1 MKKTLSVIF
10 ALLLTVLLAFAAGC
24 KPSAVPDSSGGGAS
38 DGWQGNWEKPD
49 VPDTPD
55 EPVKHTCE
63 NACYICGKCLTD
75 CKDEACA
82 EKCHEPRDR
91 TKYVFNGTDKK
102 VEKKG
107 GVTIDGDHLGNINAN
122 PSAEVI
128 YHVVAEKATV
138 ACLGATICEM
148 FEDRYFTA
156 NTPLYVNGE
165 QYYSRGYLKGGLTV
179 WTDFYTVW
187 LGCVNLKEG
196 VNEIRFTGL
205 ADAYNFKDFTFLSDA
220 KLSLSAAVEEHVCN
234 HKNAAGKCTDYT
246 CNADECLDKEESGW
260 TVSEFGA
267 GDERILKYGK
277 KHGKEVSLW
286 IAAENC
292 IGNMAN
298 GSITGFSEQ
307 TVVTSFEVTEDTYV
321 RISLSTSTSMSMG
334 SPFTDMYT
342 ITFNGE
348 EVKTGAKVE
357 IVENGGWGRY
367 VESRLI
373 YLKAKKG
380 LNSFVLVH
388 NSSNMG
394 DNINKIVFAVE
405 KGELRLVA
413 AAKPGETVAV
423 ESVALAVEGGVE
435 TLKKEETAKL
445 IAIITPANATNRKLV
460 FESSDKGVATV
471 DDKGLVTA
479 VGKGQA
485 TITVTTDDGKKTAS
499 VTIKVTEE
507 QQIIPVTSIEISV
520 GKTECL
526 TDEEI
531 AISAAITPLNATN
544 AEVNW
549 KVMLE
554 KTDVTESVLTM
565 KADGSATFKASDG
578 GEYVITVTAKDGSGV
593 FDEVIITVEN
603 KITGRDHFFE
613 GENAEFA
620 AGSTGKISVNTSDS
634 NAKNN
639 TSLGNINCNYGASL
653 TFTVIAENDCRTGLY
668 AALAFG
674 TSHVDNIFTLKVN
687 NKEVEIPSGF
697 DQEGANWAKYDEFW
711 LANINLVKGNN
722 TICLTVT
729 GGCGN
734 FDYITIK
741 GETSVTEKI
750 EIKSAEASVKKEL
763 LKVGETVKCD
773 VTVLPV
779 SALSGLTVTYASDNT
794 DVIEV
799 SNDGTATAKKAG
811 KATVNVTIGGL
822 LRKINLFVVNG
833 DGTAYEAENAVL
845 TNASVE
851 SNGKYV
857 GGINNAGAKVN
868 FTVDGGA
875 GGKVFL
881 RIYTSVV
888 DPGKTSVNDYFT
900 IKVNDT
906 DIDLTAGQFAYV
918 GTGAGWNTD
927 TGYFTVEITLGEGS
941 NTIELISAGTSVQ
954 TTLDKIVIY

>member
-10 ALLLTVLLAFAAGC
+10 ALLLTVLLAFTAGC

-165 QYYSRGYLKGGLTV
+165 QYYSRGYLKGGPTV
-179 WTDFYTVW
+179 WTDFYTVY

-342 ITFNGE
+342 FTFNGE
-348 EVKTGAKVE
+348 EVKTGAKVG

-394 DNINKIVFAVE
+394 DNINKIIFAVE
-405 KGELRLVA
+405 KGELKLSA

-435 TLKKEETAKL
+435 TLKK
-445 IAIITPANATNRKLV
+445 
-460 FESSDKGVATV
+460 
-471 DDKGLVTA
+471 
-479 VGKGQA
+479 
-485 TITVTTDDGKKTAS
+485 
-499 VTIKVTEE
+499 
-507 QQIIPVTSIEISV
+507 
-520 GKTECL
+520 
-526 TDEEI
+526 
-531 AISAAITPLNATN
+531 
-544 AEVNW
+544 
-549 KVMLE
+549 
-554 KTDVTESVLTM
+554 
-565 KADGSATFKASDG
+565 
-578 GEYVITVTAKDGSGV
+578 
-593 FDEVIITVEN
+593 
-603 KITGRDHFFE
+603 
-613 GENAEFA
+613 
-620 AGSTGKISVNTSDS
+620 
-634 NAKNN
+634 
-639 TSLGNINCNYGASL
+639 
-653 TFTVIAENDCRTGLY
+653 
-668 AALAFG
+668 
-674 TSHVDNIFTLKVN
+674 
-687 NKEVEIPSGF
+687 
-697 DQEGANWAKYDEFW
+697 
-711 LANINLVKGNN
+711 
-722 TICLTVT
+722 
-729 GGCGN
+729 
-734 FDYITIK
+734 
-741 GETSVTEKI
+741 
-750 EIKSAEASVKKEL
+750 
-763 LKVGETVKCD
+763 GETVKCD

-799 SNDGTATAKKAG
+799 GNDGTATAKKAG